1 MDIINCNSLILCHW
15 LVTSVCYNIA
25 QLIIKPH
32 LATRLRRC
40 GLLLQMNLR
49 AWPVCRSVII
59 LSPAKQVTQSR
70 YRFGLWTQVG
80 PGNYVLDEGSDPHA
94 KGQFWGV
101 TLSAGQM
108 AG

>member
-15 LVTSVCYNIA
+15 LVPSVCYNIS

-49 AWPVCRSVII
+49 GLSVCRSVLI
-59 LSPAKQVTQSR
+59 LSPAKKVTQSR
-70 YRFGLWTQVG
+70 YCFPLWTRVG
-80 PGNYVLDEGSDPHA
+80 PGNHVLDGGSDPPRE
-94 KGQFWGV
+94 GTILRW
-101 TLSAGQM
+101 TLSAEQM